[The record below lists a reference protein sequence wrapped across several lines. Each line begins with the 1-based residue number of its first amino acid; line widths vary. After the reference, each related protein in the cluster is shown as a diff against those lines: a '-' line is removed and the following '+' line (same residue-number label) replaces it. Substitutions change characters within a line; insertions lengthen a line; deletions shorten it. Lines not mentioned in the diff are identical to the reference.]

1 MDQLTED
8 LFKRLISE
16 PKSEHSVKVLE
27 ANIFY
32 QKWGNPDNPGII
44 LVHGSGAHSHWWD
57 FVAPL
62 LIDKYEVSALDLSG
76 MGSSDHREHYSPEV
90 FGEEIIAV
98 AKDSGFFDNRPSNP
112 IICGHSLGGYM
123 SIHAANLALKTIK
136 GVIMIDSPIRP
147 PDFDYSNHQGSGP
160 IRKRKTYPDKET
172 ILERFKLAP
181 DQPTDFPFIIDYIA
195 KKSIQEANGG
205 YEWKFDDTL
214 FSKLGYPHM
223 PKNHAFNLMCPLGF
237 IYGEK
242 SALVTKPI
250 LNYMKSKFKEDTP
263 IIEIEGAYHHVLLDK
278 PIELAETIKEISR
291 DW

>member
-8 LFKRLISE
+8 LFNKLISV
-16 PKSEHSVKVLE
+16 PKSEHSVEVLDG
-27 ANIFY
+27 NIFY
-32 QKWGNPDNPGII
+32 QKWGTPDNPGIV

-62 LIDKYEVSALDLSG
+62 LIDQYEVCALDLSG
-76 MGSSDHREHYSPEV
+76 MGSSDHREHYSPEI

-98 AKDSGFFDNRPSNP
+98 AEDSGFFDNRPSNL

-123 SIHAANLALKTIK
+123 SIHAANLASEDIK

-147 PDFDYSNHQGSGP
+147 PHFDYSNHQGSGP
-160 IRKRKTYPDKET
+160 IRKRKTYPDKKT

-181 DQPTDFPFIIDYIA
+181 DQPTDFPFVIDYIA
-195 KKSIQEANGG
+195 KNSIQEVNGG
-205 YEWKFDDTL
+205 FEWKFDDTL

-223 PKNHAFNLMCPLGF
+223 PKNNAFNLLCPLGF
-237 IYGEK
+237 IYGEN
-242 SALVTKPI
+242 SALVTEPI

-263 IIEIEGAYHHVLLDK
+263 IIEIKGAHHHVLLDK
-278 PIELAETIKEISR
+278 PIELAETIKKIVK